1 MSTVFFVLA
10 IVSVIFGVVFSIF
23 ILSFLSKH
31 GIKINYRLLRLYI
44 IKYVQQYRKLT
55 MEQSGR
61 PGRLFYAYI
70 FSMILALVFAAIGIV
85 LEITVG

>member
-23 ILSFLSKH
+23 ILSFLSRH
-31 GIKINYRLLRLYI
+31 GIKINYLLLRLYI

-55 MEQSGR
+55 VEQDGK

-70 FSMILALVFAAIGIV
+70 FSMILALVFAAIGIA
-85 LEITVG
+85 LKITVG

>member
-23 ILSFLSKH
+23 ILSFLSRH
-31 GIKINYRLLRLYI
+31 GIKINYLLLRLYI
-44 IKYVQQYRKLT
+44 IKYVQQYRELT
-55 MEQSGR
+55 LEQDGK

-70 FSMILALVFAAIGIV
+70 FSMILALVFAAIGIA
-85 LEITVG
+85 LKITVG